1 MNRILSILGIV
12 AFCAAFLAWTFYP
25 EIPSSVLGWGALIII
40 GIPAYIFLEWLGE
53 TILGSQFFK
62 KRSSFTRV
70 ILCVPV
76 ALILIAVAL
85 FVVGFVQQS
94 INAVGG

>member
-62 KRSSFTRV
+62 NRSSFTRV
-70 ILCVPV
+70 LLGVPV
-76 ALILIAVAL
+76 ALILIVIAL

>member
-40 GIPAYIFLEWLGE
+40 GIPAYIFLESLGE
-53 TILGSQFFK
+53 TILG
-62 KRSSFTRV
+62 
-70 ILCVPV
+70 
-76 ALILIAVAL
+76 
-85 FVVGFVQQS
+85 
-94 INAVGG
+94 

>member
-1 MNRILSILGIV
+1 MYRILSILEIV
-12 AFCAAFLAWTFYP
+12 AICAAFLAWTFYP
-25 EIPSSVLGWGALIII
+25 EIPSSVLGWAALIII

-62 KRSSFTRV
+62 NMSSFTR
-70 ILCVPV
+70 ILLGVPV
-76 ALILIAVAL
+76 ALILIAIAVL
-85 FVVGFVQQS
+85 IIGFVQQS

>member
-12 AFCAAFLAWTFYP
+12 VFCAAFLAWTFYP

-40 GIPAYIFLEWLGE
+40 GIPSYLFLEWLGE
-53 TILGSQFFK
+53 TVLGSQFFK
-62 KRSSFTRV
+62 NRSSFTRV
-70 ILCVPV
+70 ILGVPV